1 MNSGRIHYVWIALS
15 IAIIIAIIGIMAP
28 SFETETET
36 ETESKSKR
44 ELVDVLNQADQVINS
59 TENILKEVAF
69 GEEEKANIVQALEKL
84 KKAKEGSN
92 VDEIKKAIISCN
104 TVMILN
110 MEIHEEQAAR
120 AGADAGAAKD
130 AKIAAEK
137 AEETATSA
145 IAATEGSET
154 EEKDS
159 KKGKEGGDEVSGKGD
174 LVPASW
180 PTWKGG
186 EINSEIKDLD
196 EPFEYLLDSPDVS
209 GKVYGLSRSGKQVKF
224 SATVK
229 SSIEKNTPACVYQFS
244 AEDREGEMQAI
255 WELGGRFLLTENEE
269 TWKLGGESETFGPG
283 IWHDRQPVGDEL
295 VLSVNDV
302 GTSLLSEY
310 CVSMK
315 SHGSLKIVLPKTF
328 WAAIYQTLDKVA
340 VENKQVGEVYDAGEK
355 EVSWRLRSHGESD
368 YSIIIQKSD
377 LN

>member
-28 SFETETET
+28 SFETESET
-36 ETESKSKR
+36 ESESKSKSKSKR
-44 ELVDVLNQADQVINS
+44 ELVDVLNQADQVIYS
-59 TENILKEVAF
+59 TENTLKEHGDKV
-69 GEEEKANIVQALEKL
+69 GEEEKVNIVQALEKL

-104 TVMILN
+104 TVMILD
-110 MEIHEEQAAR
+110 EKLEEQAAGAGEG
-120 AGADAGAAKD
+120 AGADAG
-130 AKIAAEK
+130 
-137 AEETATSA
+137 
-145 IAATEGSET
+145 AATEGSET

-159 KKGKEGGDEVSGKGD
+159 KKGKEGGDEVSGKDD

-229 SSIEKNTPACVYQFS
+229 SNIEKNTPACVYQFS

-255 WELGGRFLLTENEE
+255 WELGGRFLLTENEK

-328 WAAIYQTLDKVA
+328 WAAIYQTLHKVA
-340 VENKQVGEVYDAGEK
+340 VENKQIGKVYDAGEK